1 MTYPESR
8 LTDLYV
14 EHMRPSAEPDIVTLV
29 RWAERIDSFTHFQV
43 ARRGWTFEAA
53 GTLADE
59 VRELLVQ
66 MRQDWPVW
74 VVETPQPDGTELS
87 QHIKAPTYELAQQFI
102 D

>member
-14 EHMRPSAEPDIVTLV
+14 EHMRPAAEPDMVTLM
-29 RWAERIDSFTHFQV
+29 RWAERIETFSHFLV
-43 ARRGWTFEAA
+43 ARRDWGYEQA
-53 GTLADE
+53 GALVDE

-66 MRQDWPVW
+66 LREDWPVW

-87 QHIKAPTYELAQQFI
+87 QHIKAPSYEMAQQLI

>member
-1 MTYPESR
+1 MSYSESR

-14 EHMRPSAEPDIVTLV
+14 EHMRPAAEPDIATLL
-29 RWAERIDSFTHFQV
+29 RWSERIETFSQFQI
-43 ARRGWTFEAA
+43 ARRGWSFEQA

-74 VVETPQPDGTELS
+74 VVETPQPDGTEIS
-87 QHIKAPTYELAQQFI
+87 QHIKAPTYEIAQQLI